1 MASAA
6 STPHA
11 GQLAPGGRKSRVV
24 WWPLRPKAEMS
35 SRRGLRPGSA
45 APGGEPA
52 LRAALLRPRGRGCR
66 AVGQRAS
73 GTGVPW
79 ARRGGGFPQ
88 GRTEDRDCVREPS
101 LARKFKSTGAGP
113 PRACLRSRGQ
123 VSLCPWPGQAAVW
136 RGDSESVRPRLCP
149 TPHSVGSGRLLSH
162 LGLPVSRVHQLR
174 AQAELLEALVAHHDD
189 NGGGRGRDDSG

>member
-35 SRRGLRPGSA
+35 GRRGLRPGSA

-52 LRAALLRPRGRGCR
+52 PRAALLRPRGRGCR

-73 GTGVPW
+73 GTGAPW

-113 PRACLRSRGQ
+113 PRAPRACLRSRGRS
-123 VSLCPWPGQAAVW
+123 VSVPGPDRPLCGGGTRRACVPGSA
-136 RGDSESVRPRLCP
+136 RPR
-149 TPHSVGSGRLLSH
+149 TV
-162 LGLPVSRVHQLR
+162 
-174 AQAELLEALVAHHDD
+174 
-189 NGGGRGRDDSG
+189 

>member
-113 PRACLRSRGQ
+113 PRACLRS
-123 VSLCPWPGQAAVW
+123 
-136 RGDSESVRPRLCP
+136 
-149 TPHSVGSGRLLSH
+149 
-162 LGLPVSRVHQLR
+162 
-174 AQAELLEALVAHHDD
+174 
-189 NGGGRGRDDSG
+189 GGRQSLSLARTGRCVAGGLGERAPPALPDPAQCRKRQASVPPRVTSVSSPPAPGAG